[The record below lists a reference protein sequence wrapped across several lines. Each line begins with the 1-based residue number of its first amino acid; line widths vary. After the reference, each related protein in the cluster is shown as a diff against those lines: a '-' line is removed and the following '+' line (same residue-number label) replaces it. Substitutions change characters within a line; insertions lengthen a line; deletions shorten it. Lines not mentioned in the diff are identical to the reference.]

1 MDNRQ
6 RWSDEE
12 EMLRVAM
19 DGLLSQVWTSLPGYI
34 VSYDA
39 TSNTATVQLGVQGQI
54 AGPDQTPKSVNYPVL
69 SGVPVIFPRG
79 GGATLTFPIA
89 AGDECWVSFACRAIG
104 GWKQSGGIQP
114 PNDSRRHDLS
124 DAVCHI
130 GPMSQ
135 ANRIASIS
143 TSTVQ
148 LRSDDGVAFVEL
160 DPVAHKVNIVAPGGF
175 NVAGPV
181 NINGNTAFTGQVA
194 ANGKRIDNTHTH
206 TAQGATAVTTPVN

>member
-12 EMLRVAM
+12 EMLRVAI

-39 TSNTATVQLGVQGQI
+39 SSNTATVQLGVQGQVS
-54 AGPDQTPKSVNYPVL
+54 GPDQTPKSVNYPLL

-135 ANRIASIS
+135 SKKISGIS

-148 LRSDDGVAFVEL
+148 LRSDDALTYVEL
-160 DPVAHKVNIVAPGGF
+160 DPVAKKVNIVAPGGF
-175 NVAGPV
+175 NV
-181 NINGNTAFTGQVA
+181 NGNTVFTGQVK
-194 ANGKRIDNTHTH
+194 ANGKRIDESHTH